1 MPQLIAMVIVVVA
14 AMIYMFQTF
23 GGTGDKIE
31 GIAQKTSIITE
42 ISNIK
47 NGLQLA
53 TRAGDMHVTTQSVS
67 DGNGGT
73 TTTTTKTTLKELA
86 VAGYFAEQINN
97 ELKDNT
103 GTTNG
108 LVGSVNTYGAI
119 SFGGETNPGMLL
131 TLVLPS
137 STGVA
142 TARPGIFVDLTTGSL
157 KANAGFLEKQLLT
170 DLSAVASIDTH
181 ATAATYNTLS
191 ADGTITAPTTGTTG
205 TTDVDGKFVIYF
217 KDIQAGTIN

>member
-42 ISNIK
+42 ITNIK

-53 TRAGDMHVTTQSVS
+53 SRAGDIHVTTQTVD

-73 TTTTTKTTLKELA
+73 TSTTTKTTLKELA
-86 VAGYFAEQINN
+86 ANGYFAEQINN

-103 GTTNG
+103 GTTDG
-108 LVGSVNTYGAI
+108 AVKSVNTYGAI
-119 SFGGETNPGMLL
+119 SFGGEINPGMLL
-131 TLVLPS
+131 TLVLPTTS
-137 STGVA
+137 GDATG
-142 TARPGIFVDLTTGSL
+142 RPGIFVDLTTGSL

-170 DLSAVASIDTH
+170 DLGAVASIDTH
-181 ATAATYNTLS
+181 ATTPAYNELK
-191 ADGTITAPTTGTTG
+191 ADGTIKTPVTGTTG

-217 KDIQAGTIN
+217 KDMQT